1 MRTVRFGLL
10 ISFIVV
16 LVFSAK
22 PCSCETAEEMLS
34 ACRPIT
40 QAKISNGTI
49 NLPQDFESGTCW
61 GAFGM
66 LQSVL
71 FLQEPD
77 GQRTLHSCP
86 SSDVT
91 RTELIAI
98 FVKYITEHPEDYS
111 KGFQLVALNSVLT
124 VYPCGKGS
132 R

>member
-1 MRTVRFGLL
+1 MKFVRFGPPILL
-10 ISFIVV
+10 V
-16 LVFSAK
+16 LALACTAM
-22 PCSCETAEEMLS
+22 PCSGETAEEMLS

-49 NLPQDFESGTCW
+49 DLPSDFESGTCW

-71 FLQEPD
+71 FLTEPG
-77 GQRTLHSCP
+77 GQRSLHACP

-98 FVKYITEHPEDYS
+98 FVKYIEEHPEEYN
-111 KGFQLVALNSVLT
+111 KGFSLVALNSILK
-124 VYPCGKGS
+124 VYPCGKDS

>member
-1 MRTVRFGLL
+1 MKIVRFGLL
-10 ISFIVV
+10 VSFIVV
-16 LVFSAK
+16 LACAAK

-77 GQRTLHSCP
+77 GQRTLHACVP
-86 SSDVT
+86 SDTT
-91 RTELIAI
+91 RTALIAM
-98 FVKYITEHPEDYS
+98 FVKYVEEHPEDYS
-111 KGFQLVALNSVLT
+111 KGFHLVALNSVLM

>member
-1 MRTVRFGLL
+1 MGGFTVRLGLL
-10 ISFIVV
+10 FI
-16 LVFSAK
+16 LILAFAAK
-22 PCSCETAEEMLS
+22 FCAGETAEEMLS

-40 QAKISNGTI
+40 QAKISNGTVD
-49 NLPQDFESGTCW
+49 LPSDFESGTCW

-71 FLQEPD
+71 FLQEPN
-77 GQRTLHSCP
+77 GERTLHSCP

-91 RTELIAI
+91 RTELTAI
-98 FVKYITEHPEDYS
+98 FVKYVTEHPEDYS
-111 KGFQLVALNSVLT
+111 KGFQLVALNSILK